1 MSEDVANIAED
12 AVKMVDSEDEEVK
25 PDPEESKRELS
36 PGEESK
42 RELSPGAVRKSKR
55 ARIEGPQIERYI
67 NKAG

>member
-12 AVKMVDSEDEEVK
+12 AVKMVDSEDEDVK
-25 PDPEESKRELS
+25 PDPEESKRD
-36 PGEESK
+36 
-42 RELSPGAVRKSKR
+42 LSPGAVRKSKR